1 MRKILVLQHVGHE
14 PLGIL
19 DPMLKAAGFRIRYIN
34 FGRDGDVRPQI
45 EGYNG
50 LVILGG
56 PMGVSDT
63 YKFPHLLVEQRLI
76 HDAIRAQIPVLGIC
90 LGAQLIAS
98 VLGAHVSRMPSP
110 EFGWY
115 QVDLLPSAKVDG
127 LMRSWGEREWVFQ
140 AHQDQFDLP
149 VGARHLVATESCPGQ
164 LFAFNQNVF
173 GLQFHLEADQK
184 MIHRWL
190 KIGHNR
196 SWIEHPAGRIS
207 EATILAETEKN
218 MARSLELG
226 KLTFESF
233 IDCFHLPARPLLL
246 GSGHGKPKRGG
257 L

>member
-19 DPMLKAAGFRIRYIN
+19 DPMLKAAGLRIRYIN

-45 EGYNG
+45 HGYNG

-56 PMGVSDT
+56 PMGVSDI

-98 VLGAHVSRMPSP
+98 VLGANVSRMSSP

-115 QVDLLPSAKVDG
+115 QVDLLPLAKSED
-127 LMRSWGEREWVFQ
+127 LMRGWNEREWVFQ

-149 VGARHLVATESCPGQ
+149 AGARHLVATASCPGQ
-164 LFAFNQNVF
+164 LFAFDQNVF

-190 KIGHNR
+190 RIAHNR
-196 SWIEHPAGRIS
+196 SWIENSAGRIN
-207 EATILAETEKN
+207 EATLIAETEKHI
-218 MARSLELG
+218 ARSLELG
-226 KLTFESF
+226 KVTFESF
-233 IDCFHLPARPLLL
+233 INCFDLPARPLILS
-246 GSGHGKPKRGG
+246 SGHGKPTRGG